1 MKNVYRFL
9 VGCIVCF
16 FVIVLFGTIKE
27 QRVAAVASYTRIPIE
42 EQLLLPI
49 PSQKQWGKNG
59 SLASYTIGRDSL
71 SDFEELS
78 SRWTSVLS
86 SDGWRV
92 KRSTK
97 TVCEWAKG
105 EDRVWLSYAA
115 FLRKTLAVV
124 LIHSDRLTGPF
135 EKQVL
140 EPQSS
145 RELTED

>member
-27 QRVAAVASYTRIPIE
+27 HRVAAVTSYTCIPIE
-42 EQLLLPI
+42 ERLSLPI
-49 PSQKQWGKNG
+49 PFQKQWSKSG
-59 SLASYTIGRDSL
+59 SLASYTISRDPL

-78 SRWTSVLS
+78 GLWTSILT

-92 KRSTK
+92 QRSTK
-97 TVCEWAKG
+97 TICEWVKG
-105 EDRVWLSYAA
+105 EDRVWLSHAA
-115 FLRKTLAVV
+115 FLDKTLAVV
-124 LIHSDRLTGPF
+124 VIHSDKLAGPF

-140 EPQSS
+140 ELKSPH
-145 RELTED
+145 EGIED